1 MNYDMSSYFE
11 DPEFKEA
18 LAKYE
23 GMVENHTPAYFEA
36 DELIDI
42 AEYYTLKGR
51 HKDADKAIDLTLQ
64 LHPENTDALVFRI
77 RSLMLQNKKEEA
89 KVVAQLIAN
98 STDRECRFLQAD
110 MLMEEDRIEE
120 AEEIF
125 KHVND
130 IFNEYNDLK
139 DVYDENR
146 ILKEKLDS
154 YVNIESENE
163 VLQSE
168 IKKLKKLTE
177 MDYLPNDYKTKAA
190 SVQIR
195 DQTNWNDEITID
207 AGSLNNVQEGM
218 AVCDSKGMIGVVS
231 HVTEIS
237 STVSLLTSENPS
249 NQIPV
254 MIINGDQTIYGLL
267 KNYDV
272 NKKVLNITLLSGI
285 DKLEKNA
292 KVYTSGLGGDGKCPK
307 GIYIGKAKKLVTQS
321 DGTTM
326 TLTVKMAAQF
336 KDLSYVSVVK
346 KVNGNEE

>member
-1 MNYDMSSYFE
+1 MNDTRGDYMNNRRKKRNKRIIIGVFVVVILVSVIGFFVGRKQSRLE
-11 DPEFKEA
+11 KT
-18 LAKYE
+18 LSNSIS
-23 GMVENHTPAYFEA
+23 M
-36 DELIDI
+36 I
-42 AEYYTLKGR
+42 EYY
-51 HKDADKAIDLTLQ
+51 I
-64 LHPENTDALVFRI
+64 I
-77 RSLMLQNKKEEA
+77 KKP
-89 KVVAQLIAN
+89 I
-98 STDRECRFLQAD
+98 SF
-110 MLMEEDRIEE
+110 
-120 AEEIF
+120 
-125 KHVND
+125 VND

-177 MDYLPNDYKTKAA
+177 MDYL
-190 SVQIR
+190 
-195 DQTNWNDEITID
+195 QTNWNDEITID